1 MSAIVLIICAAAGVA
16 IYRAAVRPILRA
28 LGAI

>member
-1 MSAIVLIICAAAGVA
+1 MTIAILATCTAAGIV

-28 LGAI
+28 LGAL